1 MMSDIEYIKQRI
13 EEIYRGCVDE
23 VICTIQ
29 KYERTYRLTVTLKGV
44 TYKQRAFEIDKN
56 IKSVGEVINT
66 ICKELD
72 K

>member
-1 MMSDIEYIKQRI
+1 MKDIEYVKQRI

-23 VICTIQ
+23 VLFVTQ
-29 KYERTYRLTVTLKGV
+29 EYERTYRVTVTLKST
-44 TYKQRAFEIDKN
+44 TYKQRSFEIDKN
-56 IKSVGEVINT
+56 IRSVGEIINF

>member
-1 MMSDIEYIKQRI
+1 MNRDIEYIKQRI

-29 KYERTYRLTVTLKGV
+29 EYERTYRLTVTLKGV
-44 TYKQRAFEIDKN
+44 TYKQKSFEVDKN
-56 IKSVGEVINT
+56 IRSVGEVINF

>member
-1 MMSDIEYIKQRI
+1 MNRDIEYIKRRI

-23 VICTIQ
+23 VSFVTQ
-29 KYERTYRLTVTLKGV
+29 EYERTYRVTVTLKG
-44 TYKQRAFEIDKN
+44 TIYKQRSFEIDKN
-56 IKSVGEVINT
+56 IRSVGEIIIF